1 MQRYKLYYFEG
12 HFYYVGDSNKVAMN
26 VTLNLGASV
35 QGHYLENGE
44 PLQPGRYYFDAEG
57 KMVID

>member
-1 MQRYKLYYFEG
+1 MVEYDGSFYFISNGDKVVKDHTLYLSEEFVEG
-12 HFYYVGDSNKVAMN
+12 VF
-26 VTLNLGASV
+26 
-35 QGHYLENGE
+35 LENGE